1 MLLLQKI
8 ALFAHFL
15 CQAQRPCTEA
25 MCCRLVP
32 GPSASSCCCAHSKH
46 ERAQGQVGVLY
57 CGRYVV
63 AYRTC
68 LLHTLAGTS
77 SLQRGWSLSSCPAWI
92 WPFFGWRCFPFPFC
106 FLANVWNA
114 LSVCPVLLLA
124 GSLCFRPPS
133 IWVHQAWV
141 SWFCPCRAGWG
152 WGTRGSSRRP
162 LRSTR
167 SHPCPRGSTWLPAC
181 RSSHLGEEKWSELM
195 EAMYMTGFL
204 H

>member
-15 CQAQRPCTEA
+15 CQIQRQ
-25 MCCRLVP
+25 
-32 GPSASSCCCAHSKH
+32 CAI
-46 ERAQGQVGVLY
+46 
-57 CGRYVV
+57 
-63 AYRTC
+63 
-68 LLHTLAGTS
+68 
-77 SLQRGWSLSSCPAWI
+77 GWSLVPQPPLAAVLTASTRGLRDKWGFCTVAGTWWLTGLACSTPWLAPPACREGEASAAAL
-92 WPFFGWRCFPFPFC
+92 PGSGLFLAGGVFPFPFVSQQMFEMLC
-106 FLANVWNA
+106 Q
-114 LSVCPVLLLA
+114 SVQCC
-124 GSLCFRPPS
+124 GSLCFTPPS

-141 SWFCPCRAGWG
+141 SWSCPCRAGWG